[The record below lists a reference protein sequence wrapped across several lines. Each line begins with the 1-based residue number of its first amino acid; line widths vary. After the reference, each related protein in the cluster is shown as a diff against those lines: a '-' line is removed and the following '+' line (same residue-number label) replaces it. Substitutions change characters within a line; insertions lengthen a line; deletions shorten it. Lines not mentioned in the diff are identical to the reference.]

1 MTEKEIAF
9 NIKKRIEELPHK
21 YDSVTEQMLYEQ
33 GILLG
38 LLARLSY
45 YDSKNYDLIMNQIKK
60 LGVPREI

>member
-1 MTEKEIAF
+1 MTEQELAF

>member
-38 LLARLSY
+38 LLAKLSY

>member
-9 NIKKRIEELPHK
+9 NIKKRIEELPHQ